1 MPGLLDL
8 AASSNMDLGRAAD
21 ITSNIMSAFNI
32 EAEKAGYFADV
43 LAHAA
48 ANANTDVEQM
58 GEAMK
63 YLAPTASTLGL
74 SMEGSAAAVMAF
86 SDAGI
91 QGSMAGRAF
100 GTRLKRLASPT
111 EKMEKSEEHTY
122 ELVS

>member
-43 LAHAA
+43 RAHAA

-63 YLAPTASTLGL
+63 YLAPTASTLAL
-74 SMEGSAAAVMAF
+74 SMEGSPAAVMAC
-86 SDAGI
+86 SDAGVPARM
-91 QGSMAGRAF
+91 SRRPRGRSI
-100 GTRLKRLASPT
+100 TRL
-111 EKMEKSEEHTY
+111 
-122 ELVS
+122 